1 MSDWLLRQLET
12 GLETSECA
20 LCGLE
25 QRASRRYLEGVAN
38 DGVNNIPLRGR
49 LARKGGFCG
58 RHCEVF
64 AEEAHL
70 LSSAILFED
79 FLERRLGNA
88 AAGRTTRI
96 TCEACGAEEDMRRTV
111 KASLKRDR
119 KDGEL
124 HQALENAP
132 LCLEHLEFVCAALPK
147 EVRTRLIDKHR
158 DLRFRLA
165 EVIRKHDYRFSG
177 SVTQDEARS
186 VRETL
191 ALFDPGTPPD
201 ALTE

>member
-1 MSDWLLRQLET
+1 M
-12 GLETSECA
+12 
-20 LCGLE
+20 
-25 QRASRRYLEGVAN
+25 EGVAN
-38 DGVNNIPLRGR
+38 DGVNNIPLRQR
-49 LARKGGFCG
+49 LEHKGGFCG

-64 AEEAHL
+64 AAEAHL

-79 FLERRLGNA
+79 FLERRLENA

-96 TCEACGAEEDMRRTV
+96 TCEACGAEADMRRTV
-111 KASLKRDR
+111 RASLKRDR

-124 HQALENAP
+124 HQALENVT
-132 LCLEHLEFVCAALPK
+132 LCLEHLELVCAALPK
-147 EVRTRLIDKHR
+147 EARERLIDKHR
-158 DLRFRLA
+158 NLRFRLA

-186 VRETL
+186 VREAL
-191 ALFDPGTPPD
+191 VLFDPDTHPD